1 MVGAKR
7 NVSWFNNA
15 AKQQS
20 GGEEDKKR
28 YCVRAVS
35 KIMGVYWSKT
45 KSILL
50 FFARAGLT
58 KVYLFFY

>member
-1 MVGAKR
+1 MLARWHGAGGVMVGAKR

-20 GGEEDKKR
+20 GGEEDKKG

-35 KIMGVYWSKT
+35 KIMGV
-45 KSILL
+45 
-50 FFARAGLT
+50 
-58 KVYLFFY
+58 